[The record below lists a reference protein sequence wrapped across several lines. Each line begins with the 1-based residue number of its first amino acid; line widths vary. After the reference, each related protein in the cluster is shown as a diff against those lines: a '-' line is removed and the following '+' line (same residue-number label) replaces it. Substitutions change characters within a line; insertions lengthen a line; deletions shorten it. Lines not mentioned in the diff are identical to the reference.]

1 MKKIMPCLFSIMLIM
16 LTITSVAALTIGY
29 SFEHIPTATVS
40 LNAGGS
46 KEYGPFTA
54 SGAKLRAQT
63 NVTNSSGS
71 VQIAYTAYKKGTLF
85 YSSLGTQVI
94 NIASPGWVGGT
105 WNNSGQSQVKFKYEL
120 NSGSVT
126 NMQVR
131 MYDY

>member
-1 MKKIMPCLFSIMLIM
+1 MKRRLLSSISIL
-16 LTITSVAALTIGY
+16 LVLCTITNVAALTIGY

-40 LNAGGS
+40 MDAGDS
-46 KEYGPFTA
+46 KEYGSFTA
-54 SGAKLRAQT
+54 SGSHLRAQT

-71 VQIAYTAYKKGTLF
+71 VQIAYTAYKKNLLI

-94 NIASPGWVGGT
+94 NIGSPGWVGGT
-105 WNNSGQSQVKFKYEL
+105 WSNSSKNTVKFKYKL